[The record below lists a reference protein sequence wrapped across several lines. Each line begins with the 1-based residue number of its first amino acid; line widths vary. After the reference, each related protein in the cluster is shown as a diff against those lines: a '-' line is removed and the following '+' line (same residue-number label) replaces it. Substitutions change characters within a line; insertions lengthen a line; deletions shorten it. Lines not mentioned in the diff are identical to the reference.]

1 MPNFRDGRI
10 CTRYLHNFNLTFN
23 FFSFFFSQFMDIRKV
38 NVDVN
43 NPRQPGCFSSAFKI
57 ISFPWR
63 PGRVVTPTSLP
74 SWNLKCFSL
83 FSASAV
89 DGGYSDWSK
98 FSECNASCGRGVK
111 IRKRSCNSPEPTN
124 GRKDC
129 SDLGPAM
136 ESEACN
142 SFPCRMLDF
151 FFLSSFRDDLSHYRF
166 FYLCIIL
173 FIFMQV
179 VYCRLLDFSLKF
191 SL

>member
-1 MPNFRDGRI
+1 MLMSITLVSLGVFRQLLKLFLFLGDLG
-10 CTRYLHNFNLTFN
+10 
-23 FFSFFFSQFMDIRKV
+23 
-38 NVDVN
+38 
-43 NPRQPGCFSSAFKI
+43 
-57 ISFPWR
+57 
-63 PGRVVTPTSLP
+63 
-74 SWNLKCFSL
+74 WNLKCFSL

-124 GRKDC
+124 GGKDC

-151 FFLSSFRDDLSHYRF
+151 FFSQQFP
-166 FYLCIIL
+166 
-173 FIFMQV
+173 
-179 VYCRLLDFSLKF
+179 
-191 SL
+191 